1 MDLYTIKKK
10 IDNKQI
16 SSVAEFQKDV
26 LLMLN
31 NAKMFNRINS
41 QVYNMAV
48 ELEEDALPSIQVVIC
63 PFMFP
68 SHVDFSLKST
78 FSLVDGGNSRRR
90 CSTTRS
96 SESRKNKEKAILRK
110 ERCETETNEI

>member
-1 MDLYTIKKK
+1 MPIFCPCRPMDLYTIKKK

-16 SSVAEFQKDV
+16 TSVAEFQRDV

-48 ELEEDALPSIQVVIC
+48 EVEEDALSSIQVNYS
-63 PFMFP
+63 M
-68 SHVDFSLKST
+68 
-78 FSLVDGGNSRRR
+78 
-90 CSTTRS
+90 
-96 SESRKNKEKAILRK
+96 
-110 ERCETETNEI
+110 

>member
-1 MDLYTIKKK
+1 MDLHTIKKK

-16 SSVAEFQKDV
+16 STVAEFQRDI

-48 ELEEDALPSIQVVIC
+48 EVEEDALPNIQVA
-63 PFMFP
+63 
-68 SHVDFSLKST
+68 SLY
-78 FSLVDGGNSRRR
+78 FFYY
-90 CSTTRS
+90 
-96 SESRKNKEKAILRK
+96 
-110 ERCETETNEI
+110 